1 MRIFSHK
8 ALHLFSC
15 MGLLWLVL
23 GGLQTVKASHNIAG
37 EITYTYVG
45 GNTVEITLT
54 TYTDPSAAS
63 VDRCVANLE
72 IWPSVPN
79 VQNGPLD
86 TILDIPRSNGPMNV
100 DPMFPTTVTC
110 PNQAMGEYIV
120 GTIKKNV
127 YRTTYT
133 FNGPGKY
140 LVRYYDQARVDFV
153 NNITNSGTQAFFI
166 ESTILV
172 APIIGEENSP
182 QFLNH
187 PIDFACVDRIWT
199 HNPGGYDPDPQD
211 VLVYTLVECRQY
223 DPPSIPV
230 PIITT
235 NFQFPGNYLNNG
247 PMTMDPTT
255 GLITWTTPQVVGW
268 YNLAYKVEEY
278 RNGQLIGEVFRD
290 MAILVKECDNNPP
303 VIETI
308 TDTCIY
314 AGDTLRFD
322 IVSYD
327 PDNNP
332 PRVDSLYFYLNN
344 NNINN
349 NGPFAVQNSP
359 ATITYFNPIVQIPP
373 TYPITPDPGD
383 TVVAEFE
390 WATLCE
396 HLKPQF
402 YQVDLYAHD
411 NLNYR
416 DSTSNLE
423 VLSVHKIVKITLLP
437 RPVEG
442 LTATAQNG
450 QITLNWL
457 PHPCDSV
464 VSYEIYR
471 SFGSGT
477 YNEDTVCCSSDP
489 SSAGFELIATNDG
502 NGNVTYVDDNGGD
515 RFPFGTDICYLVRG
529 VTTTGD
535 YTCATDIECVKID
548 KDFAILIKDSIDVTS
563 VAGSISVAWSRPT
576 DIDSL
581 FFPGPFTYTLSRA
594 DDIAGPLVW
603 TQIVAGLGFNDTTFV
618 DVGMDTESQ
627 GYRYKVDTYDA
638 NGQLIGDGNV
648 GSSVYLSITPG
659 DEQLNLTWQEVVPW
673 NNRIYYIYRADDIAG
688 PFLLIDSVTG
698 TGSTSHSYLDTGLEN
713 FEDYCYV
720 IVSEGEYDSEQTPDS
735 VRNASQKA
743 CGIPSD
749 LTPPCIGTVVFDTT
763 KDCEALTLTITW
775 NEPDSICGADVD
787 FYTIYFAD
795 NREADYVA
803 IAQVDS
809 GVGIFSPGGLSSI
822 ADCYGVTATDTN
834 GNESEMVVFCFEN
847 CPTIELGNVFS
858 PNGDGINDYFSVLT
872 DRAIM
877 VTEVLIYDRWGAL
890 IYTSNNVPDPTQ
902 LWNGKTTAG
911 KDVPESTYYYLVKYE
926 EDRLPSF
933 VPKRPLAGHVN
944 LIR

>member
-1 MRIFSHK
+1 MQIFPYT
-8 ALHLFSC
+8 ALRLFSC
-15 MGLLWLVL
+15 IGLLCLFPALSQVA
-23 GGLQTVKASHNIAG
+23 KASHNIAG
-37 EITYTYVG
+37 EITYTYVS

-86 TILDIPRSNGPMNV
+86 TILDIPRSNGPLNI
-100 DPMFPTTVTC
+100 DPQFPATVTC
-110 PNQAMGEYIV
+110 PGQAMGEYIV

-127 YRTTYT
+127 YKTTYT

-153 NNITNSGTQAFFI
+153 NNITNSGNQAFFI
-166 ESTILV
+166 ESTILL

-187 PIDFACVDRIWT
+187 PIDFACIDRIWT

-235 NFQFPGNYLNNG
+235 NFQFPGQYSNNG

-255 GLITWTTPQVVGW
+255 GLITWNTPQVAGW
-268 YNLAYKVEEY
+268 YNLAYKVEEF
-278 RNGQLIGEVFRD
+278 RNGQLIGEIWRD

-332 PRVDSLYFYLNN
+332 PRIDSLYFYLNN

-349 NGPFAVQNSP
+349 NGPFVVQNNP
-359 ATITYFNPIVQIPP
+359 ATITYTNPIGPIPP
-373 TYPITPDPGD
+373 TYPITPNLGD
-383 TVVAEFE
+383 TVFGEFE

-402 YQVDLYAHD
+402 YQVDFYAHD
-411 NLNYR
+411 NLGYR

-450 QITLNWL
+450 QISLEWL

-471 SFGSGT
+471 SFGTST
-477 YNEDTVCCSSDP
+477 YSEDTVCCTSDP
-489 SSAGFELIATNDG
+489 ASAGFELIAVNDG
-502 NGNVTYVDDNGGD
+502 NANVTYLDDNGGD

-535 YTCATDIECVKID
+535 FTCATDLRCVNID
-548 KDFAILIKDSIDVTS
+548 KDFAILVKDSIDITS
-563 VAGSISVAWSRPT
+563 INGSISVAWSRPT
-576 DIDSL
+576 DIDTL
-581 FFPGPFTYTLSRA
+581 FFPTPFTYTLSRT
-594 DDIAGPLVW
+594 DEIAGPLVW
-603 TQIVAGLGFNDTTFV
+603 TQIVSGLAFNDTTFV
-618 DVGMDTESQ
+618 DVGMDTETR

-648 GSSVYLSITPG
+648 GSSIFLSITPG
-659 DEQLNLTWQEVVPW
+659 DELLSLTWAENVPW
-673 NNRIYYIYRADDIAG
+673 INRIYYVYRADNFTG
-688 PFLLIDSVTG
+688 PYLLIDSVQG
-698 TGSTSHSYLDTGLEN
+698 TGAGSHNYIDRGLEN

-749 LTPPCIGTVVFDTT
+749 LTPPCIGTIVFDTT
-763 KDCEALTLTITW
+763 KNCEQLTLSITW
-775 NEPDSICGADVD
+775 NEPDSVCGADVD
-787 FYTIYFAD
+787 FYTVYFAD
-795 NREADYVA
+795 NRDGPYAP

-809 GVGIFSPGGLSSI
+809 GVGIFSPGVLSSI

-847 CPTIELGNVFS
+847 CPTIEVGNVFS
-858 PNGDGINDYFSVLT
+858 PNNDGINDNFSVLT
-872 DRAIM
+872 DRAIRI
-877 VTEVLIYDRWGAL
+877 TQVLIYDRWGAVV
-890 IYTSNNVPDPTQ
+890 YSSTSVPDPTQ
-902 LWNGKTTAG
+902 LWDGRTTDG
-911 KDVPESTYYYLVKYE
+911 KDVPESTYFYLIRYE
-926 EDRLPSF
+926 EDRLPAY
-933 VPKRPLAGHVN
+933 VPKRPLSGHVD
-944 LIR
+944 LVR